1 MDRLS
6 KAIAADGTVRVI
18 SAITTDTVTEAF
30 RRHQTSPTA
39 TAALG
44 RTMTGAVL
52 LGASFKDVDR
62 LTIKVEG
69 DGPLESII
77 AEATAGG
84 GLRGYVHNPQAD
96 LPPNEIGKF
105 DVRGIVGNGM
115 FHVIRE
121 SGYELGINTEPYI
134 GSVPIVSGEIG
145 EDLAFYLANSEQ
157 IPSAVMV
164 GVLLQNQEPYVA
176 AAGGVLVQ
184 MMPGAN
190 EHIITMIEDTIKH
203 APHVTKLVSEGAT
216 PSDLI
221 REALGIIEFE
231 VLEESDLAFKCTC
244 SMERARSMVASV
256 GRDEV
261 ASMLAEDKQAT
272 MTCGFCNEHY
282 TLGEAD
288 LVEILNELQTNV

>member
-1 MDRLS
+1 MDRLA

-18 SAITTDTVTEAF
+18 SAITTATVTEAF
-30 RRHQTSPTA
+30 RRHETSPTA
-39 TAALG
+39 TVALG
-44 RTMTGAVL
+44 RTMTGAAL

-69 DGPLESII
+69 DGPLGSII
-77 AEATAGG
+77 AEASANGG
-84 GLRGYVHNPQAD
+84 VRGYVYDPAVH
-96 LPPNEIGKF
+96 LPPNGGGKF

-121 SGYELGINTEPYI
+121 SGYELGLNNEPYI

-145 EDLAFYLANSEQ
+145 EDLAYYLANSEQ

-164 GVLLQNQEPYVA
+164 GVLLQNQEPFVS

-190 EHIITMIEDTIKH
+190 EHIITMIEDTIRH
-203 APHVTKLVSEGAT
+203 APHVTKLISEGASAT
-216 PSDLI
+216 DLI
-221 REALGIIEFE
+221 ASALGVIEFE
-231 VLEESDLAFKCTC
+231 VLEESDISFQCTC
-244 SMERARSMVASV
+244 SLERARSMIASL

-261 ASMLAEDKQAT
+261 AELLAEDKQAS
-272 MTCGFCNEHY
+272 MTCGFCNETY
-282 TLGEAD
+282 TLNEAD
-288 LVEILNELQTNV
+288 LVEILSELKQS

>member
-1 MDRLS
+1 MDKLA

-18 SAITTDTVTEAF
+18 AAITTNTVTEAF
-30 RRHQTSPTA
+30 RRHETSPTA

-44 RTMTGAVL
+44 RTMTGAAL

-69 DGPLESII
+69 DGPLGTVI

-84 GLRGYVHNPQAD
+84 GLRGYVHEPSAD
-96 LPPNEIGKF
+96 LPPNGNGKF

-121 SGYELGINTEPYI
+121 SGYELGIKTEPYI

-203 APHVTKLVSEGAT
+203 APHVTKLIAEGAT
-216 PSDLI
+216 PTDLI
-221 REALGIIEFE
+221 ASALGIIEFE
-231 VLEESDLAFKCTC
+231 VLEESDLAFACTC
-244 SMERARSMVASV
+244 SMERARSMIASL

-261 ASMLAEDKQAT
+261 AELLAQDKQAS
-272 MTCGFCNEHY
+272 MTCGFCNETY
-282 TLGEAD
+282 TLGEAE
-288 LVEILNELQTNV
+288 LVAILGELNHN

>member
-1 MDRLS
+1 MDKLA
-6 KAIAADGTVRVI
+6 KAIAEDGTVRVI
-18 SAITTDTVTEAF
+18 AAITTDTVSEAF
-30 RRHQTSPTA
+30 RRHKTSPTA

-44 RTMTGAVL
+44 RTMTGAAL

-69 DGPLESII
+69 DGPLGSII
-77 AEATAGG
+77 VEATAGG
-84 GLRGYVHNPQAD
+84 GLRGYVHEPLAH
-96 LPPNEIGKF
+96 LPPNGDGKF

-115 FHVIRE
+115 FTVIRE
-121 SGYELGINTEPYI
+121 SGYELGLNKEPYV

-164 GVLLQNQEPYVA
+164 GVLLRNQEPYVA

-190 EHIITMIEDTIKH
+190 EHIITMIEDTIRH
-203 APHVTKLVSEGAT
+203 APHVTKLIAEGAT
-216 PSDLI
+216 PTDLI
-221 REALGIIEFE
+221 ASALGIIEFE
-231 VLEESDLAFKCTC
+231 VLEESDLVFKCTC
-244 SMERARSMVASV
+244 SMERARSMIASL

-261 ASMLAEDKQAT
+261 ANLLAEDKQAT

-282 TLGEAD
+282 TLNEPD
-288 LVEILNELQTNV
+288 LIDILGELQHN

>member
-1 MDRLS
+1 MDRLA

-18 SAITTDTVTEAF
+18 SAITTDTVSEAF

-44 RTMTGAVL
+44 RTMTGAAL

-62 LTIKVEG
+62 LTIKIEG
-69 DGPLESII
+69 DGPLGSII

-84 GLRGYVHNPQAD
+84 GVRGYVHEPTAD
-96 LPPNEIGKF
+96 LPPNGDGKF

-121 SGYELGINTEPYI
+121 SGYELGLSAEPYI

-157 IPSAVMV
+157 IPSAVML

-176 AAGGVLVQ
+176 AAGGVLVEV
-184 MMPGAN
+184 MPGAN
-190 EHIITMIEDTIKH
+190 EHIITMIEDTVKH
-203 APHVTKLVSEGAT
+203 APHVTKLIFEGAT
-216 PSDLI
+216 PTDLI
-221 REALGIIEFE
+221 ASALGIIEFE
-231 VLEESDLAFKCTC
+231 VLEETNIEFRCNC
-244 SMERARSMVASV
+244 SLERAKSIVASA
-256 GRDEV
+256 GREEV

-282 TLGEAD
+282 TLHETD
-288 LVEILNELQTNV
+288 LVSILSELQQS

>member
-1 MDRLS
+1 MDRLA

-18 SAITTDTVTEAF
+18 SAITTATVTEAF
-30 RRHQTSPTA
+30 RRHETSPTA

-44 RTMTGAVL
+44 RTITGAAL

-69 DGPLESII
+69 DGPLGTII
-77 AEATAGG
+77 AEANAGG
-84 GLRGYVHNPQAD
+84 GLRGYVHDPQAD

-121 SGYELGINTEPYI
+121 SGYELGLNNEPYI

-145 EDLAFYLANSEQ
+145 EDLAYYLANSEQ

-164 GVLLQNQEPYVA
+164 GVLLQNQDPYVA

-203 APHVTKLVSEGAT
+203 APHVTKLIAEGAT
-216 PSDLI
+216 PTDLI
-221 REALGIIEFE
+221 ESALGIIEFE
-231 VLEESDLAFKCTC
+231 VLEESDLAFACTC
-244 SMERARSMVASV
+244 SPERARSMIASL

-261 ASMLAEDKQAT
+261 AELLAEDKQAS
-272 MTCGFCNEHY
+272 MTCGFCNETY

-288 LVEILNELQTNV
+288 LVDILNELHHN